1 MFENE
6 TEGLV
11 SIGAEE
17 QYLGGAQVVLGIA
30 DYEGNLIGWF
40 GDEYHPNVRGSVDEI
55 GAEEYPIEPS
65 FLVLGLADEDDN
77 IIGWFGSSFLKKVGK
92 AITAPVKAAVS
103 IATAPVKAGIAIAK
117 GKPVL
122 KSLAKAA
129 GAPITATARMTG
141 SMVTPVFGTK
151 AGTAI
156 ARAGAAPA
164 KLVTNIASGKNVGK
178 SLVAAGKAQVQAGTA
193 TLAVAKPVLKVA
205 APIIK
210 SPITKAIVGGVA
222 IAFPPVGLP
231 AAAALASAN
240 LALPA
245 VQKAASMATLALS
258 TADKV
263 LAAAKGK
270 LPAQKTAPPI
280 VAKALQTAAKKSVAA
295 TYALAKSGDPSAK
308 RGIQVL
314 VAAKKV
320 QAAIPAAQSLIKP
333 AATVVTGGVYDG
345 NLVTKDRKV
354 QRGRFQA
361 LTTGTGA
368 GVVAAPLVL
377 KTGVVVKSNWKTA

>member
-30 DYEGNLIGWF
+30 DYQGNLIGWF
-40 GDEYHPNVRGSVDEI
+40 GDEYHANQRESVDEI
-55 GAEEYPIEPS
+55 GGEEYPVEPS

-77 IIGWFGSSFLKKVGK
+77 IVGWFGSSFLKKVGR

-103 IATAPVKAGIAIAK
+103 IATAPVRAGIAIAK

-122 KSLAKAA
+122 KTLAKAA
-129 GAPITATARMTG
+129 GTPITATARMTG
-141 SMVTPVFGTK
+141 SMVTPLMGTR

-164 KLVTNIASGKNVGK
+164 RLVTNIASGKNVAK

-193 TLAVAKPVLKVA
+193 SLAVAKPLLKVA
-205 APIIK
+205 APVIK
-210 SPITKAIVGGVA
+210 SPITRAIMGGVA
-222 IAFPPVGLP
+222 IAFPPIGIP
-231 AAAALASAN
+231 AAGALAAAN
-240 LALPA
+240 LALPT
-245 VQKAASMATLALS
+245 VEKAASMATLALS

-263 LAAAKGK
+263 LAAAKGV

-295 TYALAKSGDPSAK
+295 TYALAKRGDPSAK

-320 QAAIPAAQSLIKP
+320 QAAIPAAQALVSP
-333 AATVVTGGVYDG
+333 GATPVTGGVYDG

-361 LTTGTGA
+361 HETGTGS

-377 KTGVVVKSNWKTA
+377 RTGVVLKTNWKTA

>member
-17 QYLGGAQVVLGIA
+17 
-30 DYEGNLIGWF
+30 
-40 GDEYHPNVRGSVDEI
+40 
-55 GAEEYPIEPS
+55 YPVEPS

-77 IIGWFGSSFLKKVGK
+77 IVGWFGSSFLKKVGR

-103 IATAPVKAGIAIAK
+103 IATAPVRAGIAIAK

-122 KSLAKAA
+122 KTLAKAA
-129 GAPITATARMTG
+129 GTPITATARMTG
-141 SMVTPVFGTK
+141 SMVTPLMGTR

-156 ARAGAAPA
+156 AGAGAAPA
-164 KLVTNIASGKNVGK
+164 RLVTNIASGKNVAK

-193 TLAVAKPVLKVA
+193 SLAVAKPLLKVA
-205 APIIK
+205 APVIK
-210 SPITKAIVGGVA
+210 SPTTRPIMGG
-222 IAFPPVGLP
+222 FPTPSPPIGIP
-231 AAAALASAN
+231 AAGALAAAN
-240 LALPA
+240 LALPT
-245 VQKAASMATLALS
+245 VEKAASMATLALS

-263 LAAAKGK
+263 LAAAKGV

-295 TYALAKSGDPSAK
+295 
-308 RGIQVL
+308 
-314 VAAKKV
+314 KKG
-320 QAAIPAAQSLIKP
+320 QAATPAAQALVSP
-333 AATVVTGGVYDG
+333 GATPVTGGVYDG

-361 LTTGTGA
+361 HGTGTGS

-377 KTGVVVKSNWKTA
+377 RTGVVLKTNWKTA

>member
-1 MFENE
+1 MFDNE

-17 QYLGGAQVVLGIA
+17 QYLGGHQVVLGLA

-40 GDEYHPNVRGSVDEI
+40 GDEYHANQRESVDEI
-55 GAEEYPIEPS
+55 GGEEYPVEPS

-77 IIGWFGSSFLKKVGK
+77 IVGWFGSSFLKKVGK

-103 IATAPVKAGIAIAK
+103 IATAPVRAGIAIAK

-122 KSLAKAA
+122 KTLARAA
-129 GAPITATARMTG
+129 GSPITATARMTG
-141 SMVTPVFGTK
+141 TMVTPLMGTK
-151 AGTAI
+151 AGKAI

-178 SLVAAGKAQVQAGTA
+178 SLLAAGKAQVQAGTS
-193 TLAVAKPVLKVA
+193 TLAVAKPVLRVA

-222 IAFPPVGLP
+222 IAFPPIGIP
-231 AAAALASAN
+231 AAGALAAAN

-245 VQKAASMATLALS
+245 VQKGASMATLALS

-263 LAAAKGK
+263 LAAAKGN

-308 RGIQVL
+308 RGLQVL

-320 QAAIPAAQSLIKP
+320 QAAIPAAQSYVRP
-333 AATVVTGGVYDG
+333 AATVVNGGVYDG

-361 LTTGTGA
+361 TGA
-368 GVVAAPLVL
+368 ATGSGIVAAPLVL
-377 KTGVVVKSNWKTA
+377 RTGVVVKSSWKSA